1 MVTMVQQ
8 QKHEEED
15 EEEDEEEEREKESE
29 EEAGVE
35 PACDELAAEKE
46 LGVVASK
53 RRRTPVLRG
62 HFLAAG

>member
-1 MVTMVQQ
+1 MVTGAATLQR
-8 QKHEEED
+8 EDD

-29 EEAGVE
+29 EGAGVE

-46 LGVVASK
+46 LGVAAK